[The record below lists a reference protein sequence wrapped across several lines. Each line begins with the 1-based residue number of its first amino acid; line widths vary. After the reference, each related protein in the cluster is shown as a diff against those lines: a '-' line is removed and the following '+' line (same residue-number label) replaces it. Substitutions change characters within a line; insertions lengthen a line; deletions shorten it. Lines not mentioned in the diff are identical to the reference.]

1 MDAFVLSPLP
11 LHFAS
16 DMGWH
21 LLEYIYYA
29 GSALL
34 LGIAA
39 LLIISGRRE
48 RRAEQGIEPAPDAPG
63 SARDAIG

>member
-1 MDAFVLSPLP
+1 MDMLVPGP
-11 LHFAS
+11 VPMHIAS

-39 LLIISGRRE
+39 WLIISGRRE
-48 RRAEQGIEPAPDAPG
+48 RSGDAGEQPERTRAE
-63 SARDAIG
+63 RLK